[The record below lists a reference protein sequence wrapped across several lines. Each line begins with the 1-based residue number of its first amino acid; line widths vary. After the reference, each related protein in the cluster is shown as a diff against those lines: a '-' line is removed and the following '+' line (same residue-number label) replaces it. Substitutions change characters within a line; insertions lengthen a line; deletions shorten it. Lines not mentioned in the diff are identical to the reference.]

1 MNSNTFRESFS
12 RYLTNFLAK
21 NESTATLHDRY
32 LALAYALRSELMKN
46 WAETQK
52 KYHERNGRRIYYLS
66 TEYILGKSLF
76 QNMLNLNVENEMTQ
90 AVKSLGF
97 SLDDLYAQEDD
108 CMLGNGSEGRLAAC
122 LLEALATQG
131 YPAVGYGI
139 RYEYGQFQQE
149 IRNGLQVERP
159 NDWLQRGNPWEIVR
173 PEYGCTVRFCGEC
186 HRVNSEKP
194 LGSYEWKNAEIVHAI
209 PYDIPVV
216 GYHNGIV
223 NTLRLWSARASEDFL
238 PDYLNHGDYERAC
251 EDKLKYSRI
260 TQILFPDEDV
270 RRATDARMKQQYFFI
285 SATLQDIVRRF
296 KSHNNDMNDLDKKMA
311 IHLGGSRCA
320 LAIPEMMRILVDQEG
335 VPWER
340 AWEMTRS
347 IFSYTS
353 HAMFREDSEIWPVY
367 KVGQILPRHL
377 QVIFD
382 LNQVHLDEVR
392 KKYGGESGYIRELS
406 LIEEGEVKRIRFAD
420 MAVLGSRSVNG
431 VSREQTDILMK
442 KVFAPFAVYFPERFT
457 CKLNGIGQRRWL
469 LTINRPLAK
478 VITKYIGD
486 KWITNPERLSEFES
500 MIDNEQALE
509 SLSLVKKEAK
519 KKLADVLLEDL
530 GFSVDESFMFDAQ
543 IGKIHTNKRQMLHL
557 LYILNSYL
565 TLKNGQTASGARR
578 VHIFAGKAAPS
589 DFLAKQIIHLISAT
603 ADRINNDP
611 ATKELLRI
619 IFVPN
624 FNMTWAERI
633 VPAVDLAEQLS
644 AATLEPAGTFNM
656 KFALNGAVTIA
667 SLSGANNEIAEKI
680 GKEYIFAFGKNG
692 EELAKLH
699 DYHPVEVLTKDER
712 LKNIFSFLEND
723 LIPKTPEGQTI
734 YPLLSSLR
742 DSDRQYTL
750 LDFDD
755 YVNKQALIDT
765 LYAYPLAWMKTSFIN
780 IARIGWFSSDRVVQE
795 YARDIWKVSV
805 E

>member
-1 MNSNTFRESFS
+1 MNSNSFRETYY

-21 NESTATLHDRY
+21 NESTATAHDRY
-32 LALAYALRSELMKN
+32 LAFTYALRSELMKN
-46 WAETQK
+46 WVETQK
-52 KYHERNGRRIYYLS
+52 RYHERNSRRIYYLS

-76 QNMLNLNVENEMTQ
+76 QNMLNLDIENEMTQ
-90 AVKSLGF
+90 TVKSLGF
-97 SLDDLYAQEDD
+97 SIDELYAQEDD

-122 LLEALATQG
+122 LLETLATQG

-149 IRNGLQVERP
+149 IRNGLQIERP

-173 PEYGCTVRFCGEC
+173 PEYACTVKLGGEC
-186 HRVNSEKP
+186 HRINHDKP
-194 LGSYEWKNAEIVHAI
+194 LGPYEWKNAEIVHAV

-216 GYHNGIV
+216 GYRNGVV
-223 NTLRLWSARASEDFL
+223 NTLRLWSARASEEFL
-238 PDYLNHGDYERAC
+238 PDYQNHGDYERAC

-270 RRATDARMKQQYFFI
+270 RRATDARMKQQYFFV
-285 SATLQDIVRRF
+285 SAAIQDIIRRY
-296 KSHNNDMNDLDKKMA
+296 KTHNNDMLELDKKMA

-335 VPWER
+335 VPWEK
-340 AWEMTRS
+340 AWDMTQS

-353 HAMFREDSEIWPVY
+353 HAMFKEDSEIWPVY

-382 LNQVHLDEVR
+382 LNQIHLDEVR
-392 KKYGGESGYIRELS
+392 KRYGGESGYVRELS

-442 KVFAPFAVYFPERFT
+442 KVFAPFAAYFPERFS
-457 CKLNGIGQRRWL
+457 CKLNGVGQRRWL
-469 LTINRPLAK
+469 LTINRSLAK
-478 VITKYIGD
+478 LITKHIGE
-486 KWITNPERLSEFES
+486 KWITDPERLIEFES
-500 MIDNEQALE
+500 KVDDEQVLGI
-509 SLSLVKKEAK
+509 LSSVKKAAK
-519 KKLADVLLEDL
+519 INLARILHETM
-530 GFSVDESFMFDAQ
+530 GFSVDESFMFDVQ
-543 IGKIHTNKRQMLHL
+543 TGKIHNNKRQLLHL
-557 LYILNSYL
+557 LYILHCYL
-565 TLKNGQTASGARR
+565 NLKKGQTAVGTRR
-578 VHIFAGKAAPS
+578 LHIFAGKAAPS

-603 ADRINNDP
+603 ADCINNDP
-611 ATKELLRI
+611 ITNGLMRV

-656 KFALNGAVTIA
+656 KFAFNGAVTIA

-680 GKEYIFAFGKNG
+680 GKEYIFSFGKSG
-692 EELAKLH
+692 DELAKLKE
-699 DYHPVEVLTKDER
+699 YRPSEIMAKDER
-712 LKNIFSFLEND
+712 LKDVFTFLENE
-723 LIPKTPEGQTI
+723 LIPKTPEGQAL

-755 YVNKQALIDT
+755 YVSKQGLVDM
-765 LYAYPLAWMKTSFIN
+765 LYAYPLAWMKTSLIN
-780 IARIGWFSSDRVVQE
+780 IARIGWFSTDRVVHE